1 MNIYFDNRQ
10 DIIEITK
17 ELEDLL
23 VLVIRECLIHEG
35 LSLDYEVSISFVTDD
50 EIQELNREYRGVDK
64 VTDVLSF
71 PVEDEFDLGDKL
83 LGDIVISTR
92 VASDQAME
100 FGHDFIREM
109 AYLTAHSM
117 FHLMGYDHMEDD
129 EKLEMRVKEKAVMK
143 ALKIFK

>member
-17 ELEDLL
+17 ELEELL
-23 VLVIRECLIHEG
+23 ILVIRECLIHEG
-35 LSLDYEVSISFVTDD
+35 LSLDYEVSVSFVTDD

-83 LGDIVISTR
+83 LGDIVISTN
-92 VASDQAME
+92 VARDQAME

-129 EKLEMRVKEKAVMK
+129 EKSEMRIKEKAVMK